1 MALGESTTGEP
12 LRLQADVVV
21 QGTAEPLLATQVPFR
36 RLYRD
41 VAQEELNLLK
51 LSTGGVA

>member
-1 MALGESTTGEP
+1 VALGESTTGEP